1 MESES
6 VNKKVSAISPSPSI
20 FPLGYTSKSLF
31 CQGQQNL
38 SQTTKGREKQKA
50 QFAITH
56 QFDMCVKKG
65 HPKGEE
71 STLNMKL
78 SLDES
83 KWTEMINIV

>member
-6 VNKKVSAISPSPSI
+6 VNKKVSAISSRLLSSHLVIPQKA
-20 FPLGYTSKSLF
+20 FFVRVNK
-31 CQGQQNL
+31 NL
-38 SQTTKGREKQKA
+38 SQTTRGREKQKA

-71 STLNMKL
+71 STLDMKL

-83 KWTEMINIV
+83 K

>member
-6 VNKKVSAISPSPSI
+6 VNKKVSAISPR
-20 FPLGYTSKSLF
+20 L
-31 CQGQQNL
+31 L
-38 SQTTKGREKQKA
+38 SSHLVIPQKAFFVRVNKTYRKQRRGEKKQKA

-71 STLNMKL
+71 STLEMKL

-83 KWTEMINIV
+83 K